1 MALYRQIAGI
11 PDSIGLSTFRD
22 LTTAIQSLQN
32 GGIVP
37 VDYTTPIQTVQPS
50 TPINVTDTGGTA
62 PFTDP
67 REWNPID
74 QYKPPLTT
82 IDFGP
87 SVLQPTVTPSQPETP
102 TTSVLPADINTAI
115 KNNILPLLALA
126 GIVVVAVKGDDLLH
140 EKRKIALLGGLG
152 LLYYGMAKN
161 KLV

>member
-11 PDSIGLSTFRD
+11 PGSIGLSNLSEITE
-22 LTTAIQSLQN
+22 AIKAGTYWGLQ
-32 GGIVP
+32 P
-37 VDYTTPIQTVQPS
+37 VDYTTPIQTIQPS
-50 TPINVTDTGGTA
+50 IPIDVTDTGGTA
-62 PFTDP
+62 PFQDP

-82 IDFGP
+82 VDFGP
-87 SVLQPTVTPSQPETP
+87 SPLQPTTTPSQPVTP

-126 GIVVVAVKGDDLLH
+126 GIVVVAIKGDDLLH